1 MNLICNLI
9 NPNFNI
15 FHTSSNEIDSFYEI
29 VLNILLW
36 LYRTNTE
43 LSRKHIQHLGFLS
56 FLIWA
61 FIALKKIHFIYDI
74 GYKEGETK
82 KRKMR
87 VCVYEENK
95 GTVNF
100 KMGIN
105 ALFCTQI
112 VNAYPSPKTFYELKQ
127 HTIGYDLST
136 DLSVN

>member
-1 MNLICNLI
+1 M
-9 NPNFNI
+9 
-15 FHTSSNEIDSFYEI
+15 
-29 VLNILLW
+29 LNILLW

-112 VNAYPSPKTFYELKQ
+112 VNAYLYQKRFTSSSNIPLGMIYKLKISVKYVDISVLRNV
-127 HTIGYDLST
+127 HTIYRNSFQ
-136 DLSVN
+136 

>member
-1 MNLICNLI
+1 MTI
-9 NPNFNI
+9 
-15 FHTSSNEIDSFYEI
+15 SDK
-29 VLNILLW
+29 
-36 LYRTNTE
+36 YRTLKKIHSTFG
-43 LSRKHIQHLGFLS
+43 IPFI
-56 FLIWA
+56 LIRA

-112 VNAYPSPKTFYELKQ
+112 VNAYPSQKRFTSSSNIPLGMIYKLK
-127 HTIGYDLST
+127 ISM
-136 DLSVN
+136 N